1 MARRRMSAPV
11 PALEGPCGA
20 MLLPLL
26 RALGSQRGEAVVI
39 SGIFDTARP
48 LDMDGFAAT
57 LERLGHDVSQG
68 DRARARWREPLDAG
82 LIAQTTGGEVQALVK
97 RAGQVFAVPGL
108 EPVAPEAAA
117 AIAASSRLLHVR
129 AMYDLPL
136 TEFDE
141 DVRHVVAGSYA
152 MSLAANLVALCV
164 PLLIMVIYDRVI
176 GGAAPEILPGLA
188 SGAALV
194 LLALLL
200 LRAARGRL
208 LAAAHARFGDALQAR
223 VARRLARAPLAVG
236 GRLQPQAA
244 LARLAEAWRPLDPL
258 SHGLSTAVFDAPF
271 VLLGLLAVALIGG
284 WIVLVPLLY
293 LPLLAGLA
301 LLLARRSR
309 LGLQVAG
316 EATAEREAM
325 LAELA
330 EKAVPLREAGLA
342 EAWLARFGEVQRRV
356 AALALHAATRA
367 AFTQAMGHVFG
378 SGLALAT
385 LAVGVGLVLEGAM
398 TAGGLIA
405 SMLLVWRINGP
416 VQALFFSL
424 ARLRQM
430 PAQRARLEAVLKL
443 PTEADQPARL
453 HRASASPVELRF
465 DRVSYTHPGAA
476 SPAVL
481 GLTLRVAPGEVVA
494 VTGPTGAG
502 KSTVLDLAAG
512 LIAPQSGAVLLGGQN
527 LTHVDPHELRLC
539 AVAHVPRT
547 PHAFRL
553 DGAENVRLAA
563 PWRVQVAEA
572 PGDLGLERAR
582 LKGAWL
588 VVIDTPL
595 SGVDDPRRPAFEAFL
610 REQRGRGSVI
620 YATADPA
627 LATLADRVVVLDRG
641 QAVYAGPPRPAVS
654 PATAPGA

>member
-1 MARRRMSAPV
+1 MSAPL
-11 PALEGPCGA
+11 PAMEGPCGA
-20 MLLPLL
+20 LLLPLL
-26 RALGSQRGEAVVI
+26 RALGNQRGEAVAI

-48 LDMDGFAAT
+48 LDMDGLAGT

-68 DRARARWREPLDAG
+68 ERARARWREPLDGG
-82 LIAQTTGGEVQALVK
+82 LIALTAGGEVRALVK
-97 RAGQVFAVPGL
+97 RAGRIFVVPGL
-108 EPVAPEAAA
+108 EPVSPEAAA
-117 AIAASSRLLHVR
+117 AIAASARLLHVR

-141 DVRHVVAGSYA
+141 DVRHVVAGGYA

-164 PLLIMVIYDRVI
+164 PLLIMVVYDRMI
-176 GGAAPEILPGLA
+176 GGAAPEIIPGLA
-188 SGAALV
+188 TGAVLV
-194 LLALLL
+194 LLALVL

-208 LAAAHARFGDALQAR
+208 LAAAHARFGDGLQAR

-236 GRLQPQAA
+236 GRLKPEAA
-244 LARLAEAWRPLDPL
+244 LARLAEAWRPVDPL
-258 SHGLSTAVFDAPF
+258 SHALSTAVFDAPF

-309 LGLQVAG
+309 LDLQVVG

-342 EAWLARFGEVQRRV
+342 EAWLARFAEAQRRM
-356 AALALHAATRA
+356 AALGMQAATRA
-367 AFTQAMGHVFG
+367 AFTQATGYVFG

-424 ARLRQM
+424 ARLRQV

-453 HRASASPVELRF
+453 HRASAGPVELRL

-481 GLTLRVAPGEVVA
+481 GITLGVAPGEVVA
-494 VTGPTGAG
+494 VTGATGAG
-502 KSTVLDLAAG
+502 KSTLLHLAAG
-512 LIAPQSGAVLLGGQN
+512 LVAPQSGAVLLGGQN
-527 LTHVDPHELRLC
+527 LAHVDPDELRLR
-539 AVAHVPRT
+539 AVAHVPRA

-553 DGAENVRLAA
+553 SRDENLRLAA
-563 PWRVQVAEA
+563 PWRGDAAEE
-572 PGDLGLERAR
+572 GDDLGLARAR
-582 LKGAWL
+582 LKEAWL

-595 SGVDDPRRPAFEAFL
+595 SGAQDPRRPAFEAFL
-610 REQRGRGSVI
+610 REQRERGSVI
-620 YATADPA
+620 FATADPA
-627 LATLADRVVVLDRG
+627 LAALADRVVVLDRG
-641 QAVYAGPPRPAVS
+641 QAVYAGPPRRAAS
-654 PATAPGA
+654 PATATGA